1 MKIYNYFRLIIIL
14 YVPSGRVGLHR
25 TRPNSH
31 TWDAKIE
38 QNDATAYWLHVPTS
52 GIFMLLDIYE
62 NEITWI
68 SSRVADDYLSKYF
81 VDIVITCVCV
91 K

>member
-1 MKIYNYFRLIIIL
+1 MKIYNYFRLIVII
-14 YVPSGRVGLHR
+14 YVPSWRVGLHR

-31 TWDAKIE
+31 TWDAEIE
-38 QNDATAYWLHVPTS
+38 QNDVTTYRVHVSTS

-68 SSRVADDYLSKYF
+68 SSRVADDYLSQYF
-81 VDIVITCVCV
+81 VDTVITCACV
-91 K
+91 